1 MTPVRS
7 ERIVASSSL
16 SWLSSSW
23 IVCAAERA
31 PVADW
36 KTARVHTWLVDAPSE
51 CERDLVHE
59 LSLHALD
66 GTVALTLDA
75 AGTGARAPD
84 VKELA
89 VRVGEIPVTA
99 TSPDAVTNPDIRA
112 WYAREGAPPNW
123 WAALGHD
130 AAILARGAVAALP
143 LDATSDP
150 AEVGKRRLAAKQALA
165 AAQAP
170 LWTSEA
176 RGFSAAHVIVREAKV
191 VELGPGA
198 TKAPGK

>member
-1 MTPVRS
+1 MCRLCLSRRALLAAPAVLPLAPARAAT
-7 ERIVASSSL
+7 ASD
-16 SWLSSSW
+16 
-23 IVCAAERA
+23 A
-31 PVADW
+31 PVEPRLRLPDPPAD
-36 KTARVHTWLVDAPSE
+36 RLM
-51 CERDLVHE
+51 
-59 LSLHALD
+59 
-66 GTVALTLDA
+66 VALTLDA